1 MKELVIKSI
10 VYALEGRIIWILLK
24 WKFRRYKR
32 FIIFPKDKLDY
43 SVWGMVMLPSYLKK
57 ENLLGAVIIACNRK
71 MEKVIQFMELDNIRY
86 QALSEESINKMMKYY
101 ALQDRSREWTVV
113 SLTNPYDTGAE
124 RLLGKKGIT
133 YRELVYYDIYK
144 FSNLNIENEIGEGL
158 QKVKKIEIIL
168 GG

>member
-1 MKELVIKSI
+1 MRAIVTKSI
-10 VYALEGRIIWILLK
+10 VDAMEGRIIWEVLK
-24 WKFRRYKR
+24 WKFKRDKR

-57 ENLLGAVIIACNRK
+57 ENLTEAVIIACNSK
-71 MEKVIQFMELDNIRY
+71 MKKVIQFMRLENVRY

-101 ALQDRSREWTVV
+101 ALQDRSKEWTVV

-124 RLLGKKGIT
+124 RLFGKKGIT
-133 YRELVYYDIYK
+133 YRELVYFDVYK
-144 FSNLNIENEIGEGL
+144 FSNLNIEKEIGKEL
-158 QKVKKIEIIL
+158 EKAQKVKTIL